1 MKKAGR
7 RIAAFCLAMI
17 MAFALSVVVID
28 PIDAGAAM
36 SPYTLRGS
44 GDFSK
49 QNGGVAKENHGSF
62 TGITGIDNGDWVCYS
77 GMNFSS
83 GAKKFIVRYTKGTSS
98 SATTVCLKVRVGSPT
113 GKIIASVNLSTK
125 TGKTWETKEAT
136 VNEYGQTLI
145 GTYDVYLTFV
155 VGKGIQEHIGD
166 STPRLDVGK
175 FQFTKKTGGVVNSSQ
190 AKSSITSTAFKEWD
204 QYGEP
209 VHLLKWSSVSGVTG
223 YELAACE
230 KSNFSSKVY
239 KGQFTGTSCNLYLAQ
254 GQVWYVRVR
263 TYKKSGSLTVY
274 SNWSSTVKVTGKT
287 GHAVG

>member
-49 QNGGVAKENHGSF
+49 QNGGVAKEEHGSF

-98 SATTVCLKVRVGSPT
+98 SATTVCLKVRVDSPT

-136 VNEYGQTLI
+136 VNEYGQTLL
-145 GTYDVYLTFV
+145 GSHDVYLTFV
-155 VGKGIQEHIGD
+155 VGKGVQEHIGD

-175 FQFTKKTGGVVNSSQ
+175 FQFTKKTGGVVDKNMNTP
-190 AKSSITSTAFKEWD
+190 SITSTAFKEWD

-209 VHLLKWSSVSGVTG
+209 QHLMKWTSVSGATAYEVAAARDAKVTVD
-223 YELAACE
+223 YAKAQ
-230 KSNFSSKVY
+230 FSGTSTTLYMTQGSTWYVSVRVY
-239 KGQFTGTSCNLYLAQ
+239 KP
-254 GQVWYVRVR
+254 
-263 TYKKSGSLTVY
+263 SGSMTVY
-274 SNWSSTVKVTGKT
+274 CKSSYSVQVTNKT
-287 GHAVG
+287 GRAVG